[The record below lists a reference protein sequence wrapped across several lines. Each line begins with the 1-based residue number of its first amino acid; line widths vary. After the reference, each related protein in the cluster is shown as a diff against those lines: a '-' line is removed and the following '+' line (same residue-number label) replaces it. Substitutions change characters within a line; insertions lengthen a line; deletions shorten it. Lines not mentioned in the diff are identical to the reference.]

1 MRVDTQVT
9 TNYKLY
15 TPVRKIRLFCDK
27 YIDVMLSLKL
37 LTDILKRGKDY
48 QIEKLRHKLNL
59 NAI

>member
-15 TPVRKIRLFCDK
+15 TPVRKIILFCDK

-37 LTDILKRGKDY
+37 PTDILKRGKDY

>member
-15 TPVRKIRLFCDK
+15 TPVRKIRLLCDK